1 MSLLLTSAGVA
12 ALCLLVSVWVTRI
25 RAQREIERHSISPE
39 DLHSLQ
45 SSGQEV
51 QLFDVRQPLDLLAYP
66 EIIPGAKRIP
76 PNEVIEKPSLIPSEK
91 DAVVY
96 CTCPSDKTSRLVL
109 RRALALNIRRIKF
122 LRGGLAGWKTKGY
135 PVEPYREVFHLY
147 APSVTSRLPNF

>member
-1 MSLLLTSAGVA
+1 MLTLLLTAAGVSV
-12 ALCLLVSVWVTRI
+12 LCLLVSVWFTRTCG
-25 RAQREIERHSISPE
+25 QREIERYSISPE
-39 DLHSLQ
+39 ALHSLQ

-51 QLFDVRQPLDLLAYP
+51 LIFDVRQPLDLLAYP

-76 PNEVIEKPSLIPSEK
+76 PNEVLEKPSLIPSEK

-109 RRALALNIRRIKF
+109 HRARALNIQRVKF
-122 LRGGLAGWKTKGY
+122 LRGGLAGWKTMGY

-147 APSVTSRLPNF
+147 ASKASSPSA